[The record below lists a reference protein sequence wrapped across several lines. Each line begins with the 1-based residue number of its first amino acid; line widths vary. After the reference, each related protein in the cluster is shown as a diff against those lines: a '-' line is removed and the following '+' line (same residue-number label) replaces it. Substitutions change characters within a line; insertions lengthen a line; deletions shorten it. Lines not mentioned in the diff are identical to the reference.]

1 MPSKPSL
8 VKHLSKDQLEKAYKT
23 EKNSRIK
30 ERLLAILLL
39 YEGKK
44 VPEVA
49 ALVRRCVSTIELWI
63 SKWNKKGLDGL
74 KTHFT
79 GGRKPKV
86 SAAEWD
92 KIVLEIEDKGMTIHD
107 VVLYV
112 KDTRQVSYT
121 YKWVWDVLRRKR
133 HLRYG
138 KPYKIN
144 EKRPEDADAI
154 LKKARGGLQK
164 HGANLQ

>member
-1 MPSKPSL
+1 MPNKPSL
-8 VKHLSKDQLEKAYKT
+8 IKYLSKDQLEKAYKS
-23 EKNSRIK
+23 EKNSRVK
-30 ERLLAILLL
+30 ERVLAILLL

-44 VPEVA
+44 VPEAA
-49 ALVRRCVSTIELWI
+49 ALVRRGVSTIELWI
-63 SKWNKKGLDGL
+63 SNWNKKGIDGL

-79 GGRKPKV
+79 GGPKPKV
-86 SAAEWD
+86 SSAEWD
-92 KIVLEIEDKGMTIHD
+92 KIVSEIEDKGMTIHD
-107 VVLYV
+107 VLLYV
-112 KDTRQVSYT
+112 KETRKVSYT

-154 LKKARGGLQK
+154 LKKAIGGL
-164 HGANLQ
+164 